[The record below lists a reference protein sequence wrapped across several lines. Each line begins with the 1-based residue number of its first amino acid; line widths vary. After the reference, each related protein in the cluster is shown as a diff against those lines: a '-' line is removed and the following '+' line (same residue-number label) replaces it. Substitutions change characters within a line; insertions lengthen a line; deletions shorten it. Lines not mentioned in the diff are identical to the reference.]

1 MIHKDA
7 FSKMGKFFKIVW
19 PVMYGPG
26 DTCGSNLLQVLIIIG
41 SCPCTKGWIPKYS
54 V

>member
-1 MIHKDA
+1 MIHIDA

-26 DTCGSNLLQVLIIIG
+26 DTCGSNLLQVLIIYYWFLSLLQG
-41 SCPCTKGWIPKYS
+41 MDP
-54 V
+54 